1 MNISKN
7 IQKKIFSK
15 ETIISS
21 IIVVF
26 VFILDRVTK
35 VLIIN
40 HQVKNPSILVNNY
53 LNFDLVWNTGIGF
66 GLFSQNANI
75 YYYLTTLLI
84 FLVIIFLVYL
94 ITRSSFLEKI
104 LFSLILGWAI
114 GNFYDRLIYLA
125 VPDFIDFHI
134 NDFHWFTFNIADIF
148 ITLGIILIIIK
159 DIIFKK
165 NEVD

>member
-7 IQKKIFSK
+7 IQKKFFLK

-35 VLIIN
+35 VLTIN
-40 HQVKNPSILVNNY
+40 HQVKNPSIFVNDY
-53 LNFDLVWNTGIGF
+53 LNFDLVWNTGIAF

-104 LFSLILGWAI
+104 LFSLILGGAI